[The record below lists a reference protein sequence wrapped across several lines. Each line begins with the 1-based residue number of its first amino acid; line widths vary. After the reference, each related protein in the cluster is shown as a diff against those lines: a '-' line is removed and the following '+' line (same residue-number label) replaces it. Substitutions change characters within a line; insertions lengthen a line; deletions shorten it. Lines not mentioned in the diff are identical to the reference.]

1 MTSSENLSKLISS
14 SVEPQ
19 LQETVYT
26 FYDGK
31 LIVAPQSN
39 QIPISSASDNDC
51 ISSEHGG
58 EFNKQDKDEVY
69 IEIFRENLVHPDLS
83 KLEENII
90 ENISSAYEAFW
101 NGNFEVCL
109 ERRTCPKCGHT
120 FLTPSQLFH
129 HLQNSHLISN
139 PEVCFVCDKVFT
151 KGRTEHMKIIHHLSY
166 PDFTCEVCYEVF
178 MNETEKDVHRLQHI
192 STEKCKWCSASFPCG
207 FLLREHL
214 QQCLYQ
220 KKHLIC
226 IICGCHFTSSHIL
239 QLHSLR
245 HNRNTCDLCG
255 LKLSED
261 ASIKSDYHE
270 VTLVKHLRSVH
281 NGQEIQ
287 NILTGLKKQ
296 DEEEEILDKLFMT
309 QIESNI
315 SELKGMASASTIDTC
330 VPSKENAVE
339 ISNPSLNN
347 DTKNFKN
354 TSTSVS
360 LDTIFRCSE
369 CSKKFDSKKKLMV
382 HALDHQTPFFCDIC
396 KMSFQHR
403 RGFKKHMRCHGIQVK
418 PGLIRYKCMQCSV
431 NCSTLSGLRTHILTH
446 TEHKPHLCDK
456 CGLTFRRL
464 QTLRMHEI
472 TVHNA
477 KASHM
482 CHQCGSS
489 STSRKS
495 LLRHIQ
501 CVHAGIRRFI
511 CGLCGTR
518 FLQNQDLRR
527 HLKSV
532 HKLDFP
538 PLQCLLKK
546 SNSQIHVIPSAE
558 SINPTDP
565 LVALLKSA
573 VREEESKLE
582 VFSNREKKSTS
593 YCEKQLGCSR
603 PETSSDGLSLNILGD
618 VASKAIPLQQIK
630 PCSSE
635 SVQQNSNA
643 KLQGNP
649 ELFCEGCHYK
659 SKDLAEFSSHSSMC
673 QLGKSHC
680 AATQQKCIDSAF
692 SSKPAIVY
700 SVEPLQ
706 GSATSPQNLSVFS
719 SENAIPPPDSDLPS
733 ISSDGFVCSIL
744 PSLNVESNLSPSAPL
759 SVPNFVNTFICSNG
773 EGASNI
779 TVCSGNQY
787 SEGDS
792 ILLSQNDSTR
802 IFNILSVGSLD
813 QSQLDFLGP
822 ISTMQEEYVSKE
834 AKDETG
840 HYFNH
845 SIGSF
850 LTNSYHSSGDV
861 QSEVIIKES
870 SSNLPFP
877 DGKNKQKLCSPFSNS
892 NHLISSD
899 DTIDVSNQDSM
910 NLLAHVE
917 SVQSVSF
924 SEPDPIKVHKILQNN
939 LPAKEFD
946 KVGKKSKNKAIV
958 NTSQKTSMKLE
969 KSNTTDICQ
978 SYITLSVQNSS
989 EEQEKTNKTSHS
1001 EILNTSSLT
1010 CPECGKKLASASNF
1024 KRHLEVHF
1032 GGKPHE
1038 CLYCGKCFRYKC
1050 NLTVHIRSHTGDRP
1064 YECPVCSKKFRYQ
1077 TEFKEHKQIHET
1089 SKLFSCLDCGQRFA
1103 RQRDLKRHSLS
1114 HSEMNKPTCTI
1125 CQKTFSRIDYLN
1137 IHLRSHK
1144 KHDEI
1149 GTVKDKCFSQ
1159 PKKKTR
1165 ANKIIGESCKDN
1177 LMPKE
1182 NSGKKIIIPNGSRKS
1197 RSDLCFGKMVCV
1209 SDKSEDLISLA
1220 FQAAEDGVE
1229 FMFAEENT
1237 TRPKENK
1244 TETEGSSYFKE
1255 NVVDIKVL
1263 E

>member
-1 MTSSENLSKLISS
+1 
-14 SVEPQ
+14 
-19 LQETVYT
+19 
-26 FYDGK
+26 
-31 LIVAPQSN
+31 
-39 QIPISSASDNDC
+39 
-51 ISSEHGG
+51 
-58 EFNKQDKDEVY
+58 
-69 IEIFRENLVHPDLS
+69 
-83 KLEENII
+83 
-90 ENISSAYEAFW
+90 
-101 NGNFEVCL
+101 
-109 ERRTCPKCGHT
+109 
-120 FLTPSQLFH
+120 
-129 HLQNSHLISN
+129 
-139 PEVCFVCDKVFT
+139 
-151 KGRTEHMKIIHHLSY
+151 
-166 PDFTCEVCYEVF
+166 
-178 MNETEKDVHRLQHI
+178 
-192 STEKCKWCSASFPCG
+192 
-207 FLLREHL
+207 
-214 QQCLYQ
+214 
-220 KKHLIC
+220 
-226 IICGCHFTSSHIL
+226 
-239 QLHSLR
+239 
-245 HNRNTCDLCG
+245 
-255 LKLSED
+255 
-261 ASIKSDYHE
+261 
-270 VTLVKHLRSVH
+270 
-281 NGQEIQ
+281 
-287 NILTGLKKQ
+287 
-296 DEEEEILDKLFMT
+296 
-309 QIESNI
+309 
-315 SELKGMASASTIDTC
+315 
-330 VPSKENAVE
+330 
-339 ISNPSLNN
+339 
-347 DTKNFKN
+347 
-354 TSTSVS
+354 
-360 LDTIFRCSE
+360 
-369 CSKKFDSKKKLMV
+369 
-382 HALDHQTPFFCDIC
+382 
-396 KMSFQHR
+396 
-403 RGFKKHMRCHGIQVK
+403 
-418 PGLIRYKCMQCSV
+418 
-431 NCSTLSGLRTHILTH
+431 
-446 TEHKPHLCDK
+446 
-456 CGLTFRRL
+456 
-464 QTLRMHEI
+464 
-472 TVHNA
+472 
-477 KASHM
+477 
-482 CHQCGSS
+482 
-489 STSRKS
+489 
-495 LLRHIQ
+495 
-501 CVHAGIRRFI
+501 
-511 CGLCGTR
+511 
-518 FLQNQDLRR
+518 
-527 HLKSV
+527 
-532 HKLDFP
+532 
-538 PLQCLLKK
+538 
-546 SNSQIHVIPSAE
+546 
-558 SINPTDP
+558 
-565 LVALLKSA
+565 
-573 VREEESKLE
+573 
-582 VFSNREKKSTS
+582 
-593 YCEKQLGCSR
+593 
-603 PETSSDGLSLNILGD
+603 
-618 VASKAIPLQQIK
+618 
-630 PCSSE
+630 
-635 SVQQNSNA
+635 
-643 KLQGNP
+643 
-649 ELFCEGCHYK
+649 
-659 SKDLAEFSSHSSMC
+659 
-673 QLGKSHC
+673 
-680 AATQQKCIDSAF
+680 
-692 SSKPAIVY
+692 
-700 SVEPLQ
+700 EPLQ

-719 SENAIPPPDSDLPS
+719 SENALPPPDSDLPS

-845 SIGSF
+845 SVGSF

-870 SSNLPFP
+870 SRNLPFP

-1024 KRHLEVHF
+1024 KRHLQVHF

-1038 CLYCGKCFRYKC
+1038 CL
-1050 NLTVHIRSHTGDRP
+1050 
-1064 YECPVCSKKFRYQ
+1064 YQ

-1182 NSGKKIIIPNGSRKS
+1182 NSGKQIIIPNGSRKS
-1197 RSDLCFGKMVCV
+1197 RSDLCFGKMGCV